1 MFGPDVVCYRRHTS
15 TVFIDP
21 KTTIATMRQHAKQY
35 FKNKRPRETHT
46 VHRGHLI
53 TTCIEDFTGAPNTL
67 MVSVCGFDVKNME
80 LFPLSAKVNSVA
92 EAEEFI
98 DVKMDNPDCE
108 PPVIAVERV
117 QETLHLGIDIRSC
130 RNSDGKIE
138 SFDFLQISTVEGV
151 DVRPGNTAGNTLESV
166 LLGLIEKHL
175 K

>member
-21 KTTIATMRQHAKQY
+21 KMKLTTIREHAKQY
-35 FKNKRPRETHT
+35 FKNKQAGEKHV

-53 TTCIEDFTGAPNTL
+53 TTYREDFTGAPNTL
-67 MVSVCGFDVKNME
+67 MVSVWGFDVKKME

-92 EAEEFI
+92 EAKEFI

-130 RNSDGKIE
+130 RNSAGKIE
-138 SFDFLQISTVEGV
+138 SFDVLHISTVEGV
-151 DVRPGNTAGNTLESV
+151 DVRSGNTAGNTLERV
-166 LLGLIEKHL
+166 LFSLIEKHL